1 MAVLG
6 VGNELNG
13 DDAAGVAVVR
23 RLRMC
28 LPPRPQV
35 LLLEGG
41 AAPENF
47 TGVLRRFAPH
57 WVVLVDAAQMGEA
70 PGCILWLDWRD
81 AEGMS
86 ASTHTLPPTVLAEYL
101 IHELGCGVGLLGIQP
116 QQLEFDEAMSAPV
129 RKAVRLAANGLARLL
144 DGSRQTPNKNS

>member
-1 MAVLG
+1 MLG

-23 RLRMC
+23 RLRMR

-70 PGCILWLDWRD
+70 PGWILWLDWRD
-81 AEGMS
+81 AEGLS
-86 ASTHTLPPTVLAEYL
+86 ASTHTLPPTVLAEFL
-101 IHELGCGVGLLGIQP
+101 IHEISCGVGLLGIQP
-116 QQLEFDEAMSAPV
+116 RQIDFDEPMSAPV
-129 RKAVRLAANGLARLL
+129 RKAVRAAADGLAAVLGGASSSIQR
-144 DGSRQTPNKNS
+144 S

>member
-1 MAVLG
+1 MLG

-23 RLRMC
+23 RLRMR
-28 LPPRPQV
+28 LPPRPHV

-57 WVVLVDAAQMGEA
+57 WVVLVDAAHMGEA
-70 PGCILWLDWRD
+70 PGCTLWLDWRE
-81 AEGMS
+81 AEGLS
-86 ASTHTLPPTVLAEYL
+86 ASTHTLPPTVLAKFL
-101 IHELGCGVGLLGIQP
+101 IHEIGCNVGLLGIQP
-116 QQLEFDEAMSAPV
+116 QQIEFDKAMSAPV
-129 RKAVRLAANGLARLL
+129 RKAIRAAADGLAALL
-144 DGSRQTPNKNS
+144 GDFS